1 MLAVLPIHNTFH
13 RIKEMNFK
21 FPILNQSTEDS
32 CLVVKETEEEMV
44 RVALTKH
51 NSGPYAGCRA
61 ENMKQYILSD
71 LCLTQKEG
79 SLPSVKKCSHKD
91 RMR

>member
-1 MLAVLPIHNTFH
+1 MLAVQSIYDTFY
-13 RIKEMNFK
+13 RIREMNYK
-21 FPILNQSTEDS
+21 FPIQNHGTEERS
-32 CLVVKETEEEMV
+32 LVVRETEEEMV
-44 RVALTKH
+44 KVALTKH
-51 NSGPYAGCRA
+51 NSGHNTGCRV

-79 SLPSVKKCSHKD
+79 SLPSVEKCSHKD